1 MPSVTI
7 RLARSADADDIQ
19 AIYAPIVRDT
29 PVSFEWEPPT
39 AAEIR
44 DRITKILNAGL
55 PWLVCAEGS
64 RALGYAYATQH
75 RARAAYR
82 WSVEVS
88 VYVHERARRRGIGR
102 ALYTS
107 LFAVLELQGFQNA
120 YAGATLPNPAS
131 VGLHTTVG
139 FREIGIYP
147 KVGFKHGA
155 WHDVIWWY
163 RDLGAHPA
171 VPPLPLTVAEAEA
184 SPEWAGALA
193 AGLPF
198 LSQA

>member
-7 RLARSADADDIQ
+7 RLARSTDADDIQ

-44 DRITKILNAGL
+44 DRINKILNGGL

-64 RALGYAYATQH
+64 QCLGYAYATHH

-88 VYVHERARRRGIGR
+88 VYVHERARRRGIG
-102 ALYTS
+102 
-107 LFAVLELQGFQNA
+107 
-120 YAGATLPNPAS
+120 
-131 VGLHTTVG
+131 
-139 FREIGIYP
+139 
-147 KVGFKHGA
+147 
-155 WHDVIWWY
+155 
-163 RDLGAHPA
+163 
-171 VPPLPLTVAEAEA
+171 
-184 SPEWAGALA
+184 
-193 AGLPF
+193 
-198 LSQA
+198 